1 MTVRLQNRRL
11 LLISP
16 SSEKLGWERRFQLP
30 PYALLLVAGA
40 TPDTWEVVLEDEHT
54 GPLPGLSGF
63 DLVGMTVMTRQAPR
77 AYELARD
84 FRERGVPVVLGG
96 IHPTV
101 LPQEALQHADAVVVG
116 EAEPVWPQ
124 LLSDLES
131 GHLAPV
137 YEAPE
142 PEGDLLRI
150 PVARRRLLEGRSYL
164 TTQVLHASRG
174 CPYDCPFCTVT
185 PYFGR
190 RSRYRPAEDVLE
202 EIGTFRKDFV
212 MFLDDN
218 LLADPARAVPI
229 LRGLAECGK
238 KWATQTTLKFGEDP
252 DLLSLVARSGCLGVF
267 VGVEGVAGESS
278 ALAKGRVRSPKTDV
292 VKRIQDAGI
301 LVEVSFIFGF
311 DDQDEGAFDEAVAF
325 VESCKPCASTFHIL
339 TPYPGTAFFKQF
351 ESEGRL
357 RHKDWARYD
366 GTEVVFTPKQMTPER
381 LYRRWAEAR
390 KAVHTWPSILRRV
403 AANPHHRFT
412 NLAYNALRK
421 APNDRLDPGKME
433 TGKG

>member
-1 MTVRLQNRRL
+1 MSRQTPPRRL

-40 TPDTWEVVLEDEHT
+40 TPEDWEVVLEDEHT
-54 GPLPGLSGF
+54 RPLPDLGGF
-63 DLVGMTVMTRQAPR
+63 DLVGISTMTRQAPR
-77 AYELARD
+77 AYELARR
-84 FRERGVPVVLGG
+84 FRDQGTPVVLGG

-116 EAEPVWPQ
+116 EAEPVWPR
-124 LLSDLES
+124 LLADLAS
-131 GHLAPV
+131 GRLAQV
-137 YEAPE
+137 YESPE

-190 RSRYRPAEDVLE
+190 RFRYRPAQDVLK
-202 EIGTFRKDFV
+202 EIESFPKRFV

-218 LLADPARAVPI
+218 LLADPARALPI
-229 LRGLAECGK
+229 LHGLARCGK

-252 DLLSLVARSGCLGVF
+252 DLLALVSRSGCLGVY
-267 VGVEGVAGESS
+267 VGVEGVSGQSD
-278 ALAKGRVRSPKTDV
+278 ALAKGRVRSLKTDI

-311 DDQDEGAFDEAVAF
+311 DDQDEAAFQEAVEF
-325 VESCKPCASTFHIL
+325 VESCRPTASTFHIL
-339 TPYPGTAFFKQF
+339 TPYPGTAFFRQF
-351 ESEGRL
+351 EAEGRL
-357 RHKDWARYD
+357 VHKDWSRYD
-366 GTEVVFTPKQMTPER
+366 GTEVVFVPKKMTPER
-381 LYRRWAEAR
+381 LYRGWAEAR
-390 KAVHTWPSILRRV
+390 KAVHSWPSILRRV
-403 AANPHHRFT
+403 AANPHHRVT
-412 NLAYNALRK
+412 NLAYNVLRK

-433 TGKG
+433 KERG